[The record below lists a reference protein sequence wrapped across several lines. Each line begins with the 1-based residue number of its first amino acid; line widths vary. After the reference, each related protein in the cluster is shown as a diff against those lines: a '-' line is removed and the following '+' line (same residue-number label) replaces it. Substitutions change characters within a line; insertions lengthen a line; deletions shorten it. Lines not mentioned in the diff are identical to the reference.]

1 MKMLH
6 LIKQTVSENINYKD
20 RLIAA
25 VQKIVNRT
33 LAEIREES
41 EEWGLGEMGD
51 LDEIESIDSI
61 VVKDVYKED
70 NKILVPVTLYR
81 NTQRFDFSNVM
92 GAINYDVS
100 KIFGDSFVVIDDTID
115 TRNFGPGI
123 DW

>member
-1 MKMLH
+1 MKMLY

-20 RLIAA
+20 KLIAA

-33 LAEIREES
+33 LDEIREES
-41 EEWGLGEMGD
+41 EEWGLGEMDD

>member
-1 MKMLH
+1 MLY

-20 RLIAA
+20 KLIAA

-33 LAEIREES
+33 LDEIREES
-41 EEWGLGEMGD
+41 EEWGLGEMDD